1 MHSKVYLKV
10 FFSQLF
16 YSTKLFMGFPG
27 DATGKEPPCQCRG
40 CRFDPWV
47 RKIPSRRKWQPTPVL
62 FHSLPLSCFLQVAR
76 VSVGVNN
83 HLQAKM
89 TKKTSQK
96 PPTTRNLRKIRGS
109 KLCSQCSKV
118 NEELNQNG
126 PEEVPESMET
136 PVIPA
141 GPVGSQ

>member
-1 MHSKVYLKV
+1 METS
-10 FFSQLF
+10 SQLR
-16 YSTKLFMGFPG
+16 SK
-27 DATGKEPPCQCRG
+27 KH
-40 CRFDPWV
+40 V
-47 RKIPSRRKWQPTPVL
+47 K
-62 FHSLPLSCFLQVAR
+62 VAR
-76 VSVGVNN
+76 VSVRVNN

-126 PEEVPESMET
+126 PVEVPDCGHPCHSSGT
-136 PVIPA
+136 GWQPVTSRH
-141 GPVGSQ
+141 G